1 MIGILA
7 FIGLVVIVYFLLG
20 FIETITTWYF
30 SKPKQKLDIVN
41 GIAQRDL
48 EAGELVTISR
58 DDWVHIMNE
67 NERTH

>member
-7 FIGLVVIVYFLLG
+7 FIGAVAIVYFFLG

-48 EAGELVTISR
+48 KQGELVTISP
-58 DDWVHIMNE
+58 DDWLHIMHE